1 MNKYTQTTFSNNG
14 CNEIAITKGR
24 ELAAHTSFC
33 YVKQNSEVVITDLF
47 VSESYRDTAFMDVLM
62 AEIEHFA
69 AQQQARTIKVF
80 CGNEPMCADGQI
92 PLEDEVEWYQS
103 HGFEVQGYV
112 YDIVPILI
120 KTL

>member
-33 YVKQNSEVVITDLF
+33 YVKQNSEVIITDLF
-47 VSESYRDTAFMDVLM
+47 VNEAYRDTAFMDVLM

-92 PLEDEVEWYQS
+92 PLEDEVEWYQR
-103 HGFEVQGYV
+103 HGFAVQGYV
-112 YDIVPILI
+112 YDIVPILV